1 MSFHSEILLI
11 FLYKSTSIV
20 LSCSKNSLVYGILKA
35 PCVVIPNTLYV
46 EVYNLGECNFAT
58 ISLLLFSYVWLKI
71 VHSKFFIFMF
81 VIVSAE
87 GLYTLN
93 FTSTVSIPFFTTSVE
108 SISAKSASF
117 TSGNSIYHVWHYT
130 WHY

>member
-35 PCVVIPNTLYV
+35 PWVVIPNTLYV
-46 EVYNLGECNFAT
+46 EVYSLGEFNFAI

-71 VHSKFFIFMF
+71 VHSRFFIFMF

-93 FTSTVSIPFFTTSVE
+93 FTSTVSIPFLQPL
-108 SISAKSASF
+108 
-117 TSGNSIYHVWHYT
+117 
-130 WHY
+130 